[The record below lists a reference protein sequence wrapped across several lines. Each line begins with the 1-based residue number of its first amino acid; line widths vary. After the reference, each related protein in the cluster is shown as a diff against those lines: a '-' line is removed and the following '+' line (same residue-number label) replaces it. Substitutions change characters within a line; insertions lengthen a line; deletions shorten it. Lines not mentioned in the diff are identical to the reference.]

1 MKTIDAGH
9 GGGQVLRSALS
20 LSALTGEAVHI
31 THIRQNR
38 PKPGLQPQHQACVN
52 AVAAISNGTCEGN
65 DIGSASITVRPE
77 KVRGGTFEF
86 DIGTAGST
94 SLLLQCILPP
104 LLFAQKTS
112 TVRIIGGTSVP
123 FAPPSLFL
131 ERVFLPTI
139 RVMGADV
146 SIRVERHGFY
156 PKGGGIL
163 HADIQPVKK
172 LTAAEWRERKA
183 AVSTHASIL
192 SCGLPSHVAEREKAA
207 LQKAG
212 IRDVSV
218 ESPTAIGV
226 GNVVFL
232 QSEYP
237 HAAMGFD
244 ALGKIG
250 KSAEAVAQEALD
262 KMQSFEK
269 SGDALEPHLL
279 DQLLLYMA
287 LADGKSRIRLTHLSE
302 HAISNLRVLHEMLGT
317 EHAFDGRVLSV
328 QGRSPHSRTQT

>member
-20 LSALTGEAVHI
+20 LSAITGEAVHI

-52 AVAAISNGTCEGN
+52 AVTAISHGTCDGN
-65 DIGSASITVRPE
+65 DIGSSTINLHPGEV
-77 KVRGGTFEF
+77 KGGTYEF
-86 DIGTAGST
+86 DIGTAGSA
-94 SLLLQCILPP
+94 SLLLQCVLPP
-104 LLFAQKTS
+104 LLFAPRPS

-123 FAPPSLFL
+123 FSPPSLFL
-131 ERVFLPTI
+131 QRVFEPAI
-139 RVMGADV
+139 RAMGASV
-146 SIRVERHGFY
+146 TLNIERHGFY

-172 LTAAEWRERKA
+172 LTTVDWRERKA
-183 AVSTHASIL
+183 AIATHATIL
-192 SCGLPSHVAEREKAA
+192 SCGLPAHVAEREKTA
-207 LQKAG
+207 LQSAG
-212 IRDVSV
+212 IRDVRV
-218 ESPTAIGV
+218 ESPAAVGA
-226 GNVVFL
+226 GNVVFI
-232 QSEYP
+232 QTHYP
-237 HAAMGFD
+237 HAVIGFD

-262 KMQSFEK
+262 KKQTFEK
-269 SGDALEPHLL
+269 SCDATEPHLL
-279 DQLLLYMA
+279 DQLLIFMA
-287 LADGKSRIRLTHLSE
+287 LADGKSRIQLTHLSE

-328 QGRSPHSRTQT
+328 QGKKLRQKT